1 MVYLFLANGF
11 EEVEAITPFDYIKR
25 AGIEVCSVGV
35 GGKRITGSH
44 EMTVEVDMTIDE
56 YDPEKSNDM
65 IILPGGMSGTQ
76 NLRSNFKV
84 IECLKSA
91 YANSSIAAICAAP
104 SILGELGFL
113 KGKKACC
120 FPGFEQ
126 TLKGAKISF
135 EPVVI
140 DKNVITSRGAG
151 TAQQFSFSI
160 IEYLAGKKRADEI
173 AGQVKWVF

>member
-11 EEVEAITPFDYIKR
+11 EEVEAMTPFDYVQR
-25 AGIEVCSVGV
+25 AGIDVCSVGV
-35 GGKRITGSH
+35 GGKKITGAHNLSI
-44 EMTVEVDMTIDE
+44 ETDITIDE
-56 YDPEKSNDM
+56 YELDDGNDM
-65 IILPGGMSGTQ
+65 VILPGGMRGTE
-76 NLRSNFKV
+76 NLRSNSKV
-84 IECLKSA
+84 IECLKGA
-91 YANSSIAAICAAP
+91 YASSSVAAICAAP

-126 TLKGAKISF
+126 KLKGAKISF

-151 TAQQFSFSI
+151 TAQQFSFAI
-160 IEYLAGKKRADEI
+160 IEYLAGKKKADEI
-173 AGQVKWVF
+173 AQQVKWVF

>member
-1 MVYLFLANGF
+1 M
-11 EEVEAITPFDYIKR
+11 
-25 AGIEVCSVGV
+25 
-35 GGKRITGSH
+35 
-44 EMTVEVDMTIDE
+44 
-56 YDPEKSNDM
+56 
-65 IILPGGMSGTQ
+65 
-76 NLRSNFKV
+76 
-84 IECLKSA
+84 
-91 YANSSIAAICAAP
+91 
-104 SILGELGFL
+104 GELGFL

>member
-25 AGIEVCSVGV
+25 AGIDVCAVGV

-44 EMTVEVDMTIDE
+44 EMTIEADITIDE
-56 YDPEKSNDM
+56 YDPSRSNDM
-65 IILPGGMSGTQ
+65 IVLPGGMRGTQ
-76 NLRSNFKV
+76 NLRSDSKV
-84 IECLKSA
+84 IDCLKSA
-91 YANSSIAAICAAP
+91 YAYSSIAAICAAP
-104 SILGELGFL
+104 LILGELGFL

-126 TLKGAKISF
+126 KLKGAKISF
-135 EPVVI
+135 EPVVV

-151 TAQQFSFSI
+151 TAQQFSFAI
-160 IEYLAGKKRADEI
+160 IEYLAGKKRSDEI
-173 AGQVKWVF
+173 AEQVKWVL